1 MVALAESR
9 SALAWVTLA
18 AKMSGSIRAT
28 TWPFFT
34 TELKSTRRSLTW
46 PETWLPTWTVMTAL
60 RLPVA
65 ETAAVRGP
73 RSTRAS
79 RYFGALPMD
88 CVERYAQTPAPTR
101 AATTMSERRR
111 FITRFDGVG
120 ICGVYRG

>member
-88 CVERYAQTPAPTR
+88 CV
-101 AATTMSERRR
+101 
-111 FITRFDGVG
+111 
-120 ICGVYRG
+120 